1 MDKIRVLIISL
12 VTMAVP
18 AAALAQGSAD
28 TYPSRPVTIITPFA
42 PGGPTDSEGR
52 LYTQRLT
59 DSLGHPFVLE
69 AKPGAG
75 TTIGLGHVV
84 KAAPDGYTLLLM
96 TASLSVVPLLHKD
109 LPYDLYA
116 SLAPIS
122 LMSKRNA
129 VLAVHPSLPIKNMT
143 EFVAYAKANPG
154 KLNYSTVGAG
164 GGQHLTGV
172 WLESVSNTKLTMVH
186 YKGTGAA
193 MPDLLAGRAH
203 LTFLTFTT
211 ALPLA
216 KAGKVRIIAQAN
228 LERAP
233 SMPDVPTLV
242 EAGYEGFEYSS
253 WLGMLAPARTP
264 AAIINKLNAELVK
277 IARSPDLIKRTAAE
291 IRLIGSSP
299 EEFRRYILTEH
310 ERWKKLVRDNN
321 IQFE

>member
-1 MDKIRVLIISL
+1 MDNIRALIII
-12 VTMAVP
+12 MAALSAP
-18 AAALAQGSAD
+18 AAALAQGAAD
-28 TYPSRPVTIITPFA
+28 GYPSRPVLVVTPFA

-59 DSLGHPFVLE
+59 ESLGQTFVLE
-69 AKPGAG
+69 AKPGGG
-75 TTIGLGHVV
+75 TTIGLTHVV
-84 KAAPDGYTLLLM
+84 KAASDGYTLLLM
-96 TASLSVVPLLHKD
+96 TASLSVVPLMHTD
-109 LPYDLYA
+109 LPYDLYP

-129 VLAVHPSLPIKNMT
+129 VLAVHPSLPIKNIT
-143 EFVAYAKANPG
+143 EYVAYARANPG

-164 GGQHLTGV
+164 GAQHLTGV
-172 WLESVSNTKLTMVH
+172 WLESVSNTRMTMVH

-193 MPDLLAGRAH
+193 MPDLLSGRAH

-216 KAGKVRIIAQAN
+216 KSGKLRIVAQAN
-228 LERAP
+228 LERVPA
-233 SMPDVPTLV
+233 MPDVATLV

-253 WLGMLAPARTP
+253 WLGFLAPAKTP
-264 AAIINKLNAELVK
+264 PPIINKLNAELVK
-277 IARSPDLIKRTAAE
+277 IARSPEMVKRTSAE

-299 EEFRRYILTEH
+299 DEFRRYILTEH
-310 ERWKKLVRDNN
+310 ERWKKLVKENN